1 MGRGGRRPGEPIYL
15 RQHII
20 ALAGAVAVPVVA
32 VQLYK
37 LLFGPPSF
45 DTLLLIVTITSILA
59 GLVLHILFRSSAQ
72 NEP

>member
-15 RQHII
+15 RRHIM
-20 ALAGAVAVPVVA
+20 ALTGAVALPIVA
-32 VQLYK
+32 VHVYK

-45 DTLLLIVTITSILA
+45 DTLLLIVIITSILA
-59 GLVLHILFRSSAQ
+59 GLGLHVLFRSSAQ

>member
-15 RQHII
+15 RRHII
-20 ALAGAVAVPVVA
+20 ALAGAVALPVGA

-37 LLFGPPSF
+37 ILFGPPSF
-45 DTLLLIVTITSILA
+45 DTLLLIVIITSILA
-59 GLVLHILFRSSAQ
+59 GLGLHALFRSSAQ